1 MELRLEEK
9 DFNILYSGKTIDT
22 DDARYR
28 YITSFDPNSE
38 DDYVEALI
46 HDADQNFI
54 QSVIVDREDYTYNE
68 IEGKPEIKLN
78 TGTILRKIGYDRGKY
93 VIKYNFLRK
102 KAGSYETILVDEDSN
117 IVPSLTDTGENN
129 FHKMSDGT
137 LMSGPVHTDG
147 SIELSIKE
155 NKYFIQEI
163 SPTRN
168 EIRLAPQNINDTSY
182 RENFFATQT
191 GKKIQSFSNI
201 GGFIGSDSFG
211 YFTKAPNVA

>member
-93 VIKYNFLRK
+93 VVKYNFLRK
-102 KAGSYETILVDEDSN
+102 S
-117 IVPSLTDTGENN
+117 
-129 FHKMSDGT
+129 
-137 LMSGPVHTDG
+137 
-147 SIELSIKE
+147 
-155 NKYFIQEI
+155 
-163 SPTRN
+163 
-168 EIRLAPQNINDTSY
+168 
-182 RENFFATQT
+182 
-191 GKKIQSFSNI
+191 
-201 GGFIGSDSFG
+201 
-211 YFTKAPNVA
+211 

>member
-78 TGTILRKIGYDRGKY
+78 TGTILRKVGYDRGRY
-93 VIKYNFLRK
+93 VVKYNFLRK
-102 KAGSYETILVDEDSN
+102 VAGSYQTILVDESGQTYD
-117 IVPSLTDTGENN
+117 PSLGY
-129 FHKMSDGT
+129 HVMPDGT
-137 LMSGPVHTDG
+137 IMDG
-147 SIELSIKE
+147 DSHE
-155 NKYFIQEI
+155 N
-163 SPTRN
+163 S
-168 EIRLAPQNINDTSY
+168 
-182 RENFFATQT
+182 T
-191 GKKIQSFSNI
+191 GKILQLKELKQHLLKHIFV
-201 GGFIGSDSFG
+201 G
-211 YFTKAPNVA
+211 YS

>member
-46 HDADQNFI
+46 HEADQNFI

-102 KAGSYETILVDEDSN
+102 KAGSYETILVDENSDRY
-117 IVPSLTDTGENN
+117 VGEY
-129 FHKMSDGT
+129 HVMPDGT
-137 LMSGPVHTDG
+137 IMDG
-147 SIELSIKE
+147 ESHEDSTGKILQVKEL
-155 NKYFIQEI
+155 KYFIQEI
-163 SPTRN
+163 SPSRN
-168 EIRLAPQNINDTSY
+168 EIRIVPQ
-182 RENFFATQT
+182 
-191 GKKIQSFSNI
+191 KIKDDKY
-201 GGFIGSDSFG
+201 IGSFILQLSILKYSFNASIHLSR
-211 YFTKAPNVA
+211 TSLAL